1 MLLTTILQE
10 WMIAWSTKKYL
21 KEHLLRFSCY
31 FTFFF
36 SLFSLW
42 LSLFKLSCTKK
53 HYVCNL
59 WRISYTLSFCY
70 GIHYLVWDICVG
82 GRLED
87 CFYCCSQQIISA
99 VAIDFLIPYKTYKT
113 LKRRT
118 SKYINKTD
126 QLETTQDVA
135 IGAFMRLAAAFRHT
149 EGVLSGT

>member
-1 MLLTTILQE
+1 M
-10 WMIAWSTKKYL
+10 
-21 KEHLLRFSCY
+21 
-31 FTFFF
+31 
-36 SLFSLW
+36 
-42 LSLFKLSCTKK
+42 
-53 HYVCNL
+53 
-59 WRISYTLSFCY
+59 
-70 GIHYLVWDICVG
+70 WDICIG